1 MAGEGGLLDIGYGM
15 DPLSVLGDELRDMPL
30 DPDAVKLVQTEGVQ
44 QDLAVVAP
52 WLKNRE
58 PFILVRRGGRGG
70 RGGYGRCMQGGRV
83 RCNGVGGQ
91 EGCGRYMALIAPFPP
106 SSLLPLPG
114 WPRGVR
120 QVDTA

>member
-1 MAGEGGLLDIGYGM
+1 MLTSHLPLLRMAGEGGLLDIGYGM

-58 PFILVRRGGRGG
+58 PFILVRGGGSRTW
-70 RGGYGRCMQGGRV
+70 RWWH
-83 RCNGVGGQ
+83 
-91 EGCGRYMALIAPFPP
+91 
-106 SSLLPLPG
+106 PG
-114 WPRGVR
+114 
-120 QVDTA
+120 